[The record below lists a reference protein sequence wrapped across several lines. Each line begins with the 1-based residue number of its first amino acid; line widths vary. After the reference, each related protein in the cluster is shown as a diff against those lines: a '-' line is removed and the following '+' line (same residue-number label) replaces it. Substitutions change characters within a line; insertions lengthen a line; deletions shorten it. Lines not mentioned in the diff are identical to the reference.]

1 MGSVAGGGGLG
12 KVFSAA
18 LRGVRRSSR
27 AWAGTLA
34 APLQR
39 YDPGRITSP
48 SFSSAFPSVD
58 SVPFL
63 PHVQPHRDG
72 DLSLEGG
79 IWSREENAWKS
90 MMSRGNR
97 MCKDMEPWLP
107 GMFVQLLPGREDDE
121 GAGRLSPRGQ
131 QYPVLQLRGH
141 PALASPLA
149 HSPETGLGS
158 WRSQGSEQGGD

>member
-1 MGSVAGGGGLG
+1 MGKGSKVAVCVGSVAGGGGLG

-18 LRGVRRSSR
+18 LRGVRRSSG

-34 APLQR
+34 LPLQR

-121 GAGRLSPRGQ
+121 GAGRLSPRGTAV
-131 QYPVLQLRGH
+131 PGSAAEGPPSFGL
-141 PALASPLA
+141 
-149 HSPETGLGS
+149 TLGS
-158 WRSQGSEQGGD
+158 QS